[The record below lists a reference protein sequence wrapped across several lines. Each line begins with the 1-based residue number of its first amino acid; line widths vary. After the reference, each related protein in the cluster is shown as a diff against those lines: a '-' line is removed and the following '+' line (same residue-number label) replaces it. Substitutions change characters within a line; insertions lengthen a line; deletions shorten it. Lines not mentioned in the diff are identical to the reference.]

1 MTLKTF
7 NLNEEIYNKY
17 SGHCKKHGISMSKQ
31 VEKFIAREV
40 ASLSSS
46 LDIDTPETQKPKPRA
61 PSLEDAKRNHP
72 MSRYC

>member
-46 LDIDTPETQKPKPRA
+46 LDIDLPETSKPRARA